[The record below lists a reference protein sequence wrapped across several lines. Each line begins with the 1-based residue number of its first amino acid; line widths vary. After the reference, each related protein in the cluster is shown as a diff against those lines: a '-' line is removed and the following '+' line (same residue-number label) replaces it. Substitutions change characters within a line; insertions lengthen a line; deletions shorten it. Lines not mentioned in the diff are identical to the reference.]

1 MNKTSNEGVGV
12 VKAKLLYGLLSI
24 PWLVLGI
31 VACVIDRDVR
41 EMVND
46 ELRRI

>member
-12 VKAKLLYGLLSI
+12 VRAKLFEGLLVI

-31 VACVIDRDVR
+31 VVCVIDRDVR

-46 ELRRI
+46 ELKRI